1 MMLKFLAPAV
11 FSLALAG
18 CNTAGDKPTPADE
31 ATLAKLSL
39 SFRWCGASPEFKV
52 GNVPATAKTLRFNMV
67 DRQVPSYRHGGG
79 EVPFTGRGSASVP
92 CGALS
97 GGYNGPSP
105 PPPQVHDY
113 EWTVTALDAAG
124 NTLATGTAVRKF
136 PE

>member
-1 MMLKFLAPAV
+1 MKFRIILLCTAA
-11 FSLALAG
+11 LGLAG
-18 CNTAGDKPTPADE
+18 CNTSGT
-31 ATLAKLSL
+31 ATAPGNAALANLSL

-52 GNVPATAKTLRFNMV
+52 GNVPAATKALRFNMV

-79 EVPFTGRGSASVP
+79 EVPFVGRGAATVP

-113 EWTVTALDAAG
+113 EWTVTAVDAGG
-124 NTLATGTAVRKF
+124 NALATGTAVRKF